1 MALHQ
6 FHLIIYNQKSSIV
19 APKSTIIM
27 IRDDTMLDTRKSAKN
42 ICRSES
48 PRGPRY
54 LSSSRRGTVCEPRAP
69 RGHGEDPSVLMN
81 VLSLTKYKE
90 NGDLLFRNVRQGV
103 FSRTGSIRSLRS
115 KVSGQLRSS
124 NWNSYH
130 DEKCLECGIF

>member
-1 MALHQ
+1 
-6 FHLIIYNQKSSIV
+6 
-19 APKSTIIM
+19 M

-42 ICRSES
+42 IFRSES

-81 VLSLTKYKE
+81 VLPLTKYKE

-103 FSRTGSIRSLRS
+103 FSRTGSIRSIE
-115 KVSGQLRSS
+115 VI
-124 NWNSYH
+124 
-130 DEKCLECGIF
+130 ELEFLSR

>member
-1 MALHQ
+1 
-6 FHLIIYNQKSSIV
+6 
-19 APKSTIIM
+19 M

-42 ICRSES
+42 IFRSES

-81 VLSLTKYKE
+81 VLPLTKYKE

-103 FSRTGSIRSLRS
+103 FSRTGSIRSIEVI
-115 KVSGQLRSS
+115 K
-124 NWNSYH
+124 
-130 DEKCLECGIF
+130 LEFFTLENA